1 MKKTI
6 QLNQVPGRS
15 RVLFL
20 VLTLIFVSAALP
32 LSAKSPRFP
41 VLVSGDSVRGT
52 IHLGDN
58 GNSYQTFL
66 LDIPEDALAVRV
78 RITAAD
84 ADLDLYMRH
93 GQEME
98 DYDEADFFSETDDW
112 LEELHL
118 YKLYET
124 WLPTGRYF
132 LDVAYNWDEMP
143 RDNGKRF
150 ADISF
155 SLVYEVFNSDEMAE
169 ILRPDEPVEFE
180 LNQENA
186 YLSHYILDVPRKTR
200 NLRIDVLDTPG
211 DIDLF
216 LSRDNPAPSRGDYL
230 VIADTY
236 LGRETIRLGGS
247 NNYIDPG
254 RYYLTVLE
262 ATSPDYPVP
271 VRMEFTLGTGIPS
284 GVPDLPRIPQAADG
298 PEAVRLA
305 TVQLVSP
312 AGIGS
317 GCIVSPDG
325 LILTNHHVVVDDAGR
340 ILPEIKVALSL
351 DAYEAPLELFTAEV
365 IRSSEDDDLALVRI
379 NADLWG
385 RPLPA
390 GYRFP
395 YWQLGDPKALNIG
408 DPLLLMGYPWM
419 GSGLSRSYITL
430 TRGIL
435 SGGERSPTGLI
446 LKTDAVI
453 AGGSSGG
460 AVSDGRWRLLGL
472 PTFVVSQDAAQLTF
486 FVPVSRIPG
495 DWRRLFRIS
504 ASFSGILRRCPEG
517 TDHGTA

>member
-1 MKKTI
+1 MIPFINTI
-6 QLNQVPGRS
+6 RLNRVFSFS
-15 RVLFL
+15 RLSRLSLLYRGILLLFL
-20 VLTLIFVSAALP
+20 AGTALP

-41 VLVSGDSVRGT
+41 VLVPGETIQGT
-52 IHLGDN
+52 IQFDN
-58 GNSYQTFL
+58 DQNGYRTYL
-66 LDIPEDALAVRV
+66 LDVPETASAVRV
-78 RITAAD
+78 RILESN

-98 DYDEADFFSETDDW
+98 DYEQADFYSESDDW
-112 LEELHL
+112 LEELEL

-132 LDVAYNWDEMP
+132 LDVAYIWDELP
-143 RDNGKRF
+143 RENGEVF
-150 ADISF
+150 SPISF
-155 SLVYEVFNSDEMAE
+155 TLVYEVFDADEMAQVLTPGE
-169 ILRPDEPVEFE
+169 AVDFE
-180 LNQENA
+180 LNQVNG
-186 YLSHYILDVPRKTR
+186 YLSIYTIDVPKRTG

-216 LSRDNPAPSRGDYL
+216 LSRENPAPARGEYL

-236 LGRETIRLGGS
+236 LGRETIKLSRENTFLEA
-247 NNYIDPG
+247 G

-271 VRMEFTLGTGIPS
+271 VRLEYSLGINPPSDAPSLPVIPR
-284 GVPDLPRIPQAADG
+284 PADG

-317 GCIVSPDG
+317 GCIVSSDG
-325 LILTNHHVVVDDAGR
+325 LILTNLHVVVDDGGR

-365 IRSSEDDDLALVRI
+365 IRSSEEDDLALIRI
-379 NADLWG
+379 NGDIWG
-385 RPLPA
+385 RPVPS
-390 GYRFP
+390 GYKFP
-395 YWQLGDPKALNIG
+395 FWQLGNPEALNIG

-435 SGGERSPTGLI
+435 SGGERSPSGLI

-495 DWRRLFRIS
+495 EWRSLFR
-504 ASFSGILRRCPEG
+504 
-517 TDHGTA
+517 